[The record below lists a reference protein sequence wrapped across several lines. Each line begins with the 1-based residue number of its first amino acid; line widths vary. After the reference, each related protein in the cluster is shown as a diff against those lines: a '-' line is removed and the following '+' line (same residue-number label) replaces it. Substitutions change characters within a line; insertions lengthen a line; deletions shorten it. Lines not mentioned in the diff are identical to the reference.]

1 MGAPVVHFEIGAVSA
16 DATRRFYAE
25 LFGWKVDLDPNGYGV
40 VDTGGGD
47 VGIQGGIMQTPEGV
61 PPWVTFYVG
70 VHDLEKTLERAE
82 GLGGRRVMGP
92 MSVGEI
98 GEMAMFADPDGNV
111 LGLFAERA
119 AAG

>member
-1 MGAPVVHFEIGAVSA
+1 
-16 DATRRFYAE
+16 
-25 LFGWKVDLDPNGYGV
+25 
-40 VDTGGGD
+40 
-47 VGIQGGIMQTPEGV
+47 MQTPEGV

-70 VHDLEKTLERAE
+70 VEDLEKTLERAE

-92 MSVGEI
+92 MPVGDV

-119 AAG
+119 R